1 MFSENDQ
8 SFDFRILCSLRR
20 IIRAVDI
27 YSWKL
32 NSKLGLTTPQLLCLK
47 TVVETGEITLSK
59 LTTLV
64 NLSPSTV
71 NGIVDRLE
79 AKNFL
84 IRKRSSGDRRKVFL
98 EVTESGMEVV
108 SRAPS
113 LLQDK
118 LSASLKALS
127 VSEQSII
134 AESLEHIVELMEV
147 EDIDAS
153 PNLISN
159 MNINN
164 INNKGLT

>member
-1 MFSENDQ
+1 M
-8 SFDFRILCSLRR
+8 RR